1 MQTRHVLMFLVT
13 MLVTTAV
20 VATVAGPVRSGSAGS
35 SAGGIA
41 ERHSL
46 VFYLYAATIADD
58 DEDAGI
64 DLTSPEVVKKIR
76 IINLGPVVNTKVL
89 DYAPT
94 VTADGKTLYFVS
106 NRPGSM
112 LNKDGEPSH
121 DFWAAKKLENL
132 DTNFFPPFNIDTIH
146 VYGPELSVNTIYNEG
161 VASIAADRQTLV
173 FTGCNR
179 PDGFGDCDLYIVDI
193 EGDRW
198 GKPRNLGRQV
208 NSEYWDSQPSITSD
222 KMRIYFASNRP
233 GPHGDRNIDIWYTD
247 FDEETNQWKPAENL
261 RAINTPG
268 VDWSPFIA
276 PDNITLFF
284 ASDGHKPNIGDLDF
298 YFVKKTGVGPDGKDT
313 WSKPVHLPPPLNTP
327 GKESFLSMPASGDVM
342 YFASTRTDLPG
353 YQGSY
358 DLFMAFVPTFFRAVQ
373 VRVQVV
379 DECSGENIPATITIR
394 NPLTGRII
402 RDSVTF
408 TEKVRDFVFGNEA
421 FGTSKDPNV
430 AIDLEIEASNPLYS
444 AKKVVQRITKPK
456 ITRDREAAAKPDE
469 YDVVIRLGQRP
480 VLDAD
485 IAQSQY
491 AKQNPNDPEMQG
503 FRGLVMRQ
511 IATITLYPLLNYV
524 FFDVGSS
531 EIPKRYILFR
541 SPEQTA
547 NFTDER
553 IPGGTLEKYYH
564 ILNIFGYRLRK
575 NPKATV
581 EIVGTTDDVNPQ
593 EKQGG
598 LKLAEARARN
608 VYNYLRD
615 IWGISEDRMKL
626 TFLTR
631 PKRPSNMKDS
641 MGIEENRR
649 VEILCEDWEV
659 IKPILDK
666 DPKVVPQPETMNFV
680 LKNGIEDKL
689 VAKRRV
695 EITRDNKPWKVIHTQ
710 GTTEPTVEWDWQ
722 NEDGDYPDST
732 SRLGKPG
739 PKVSTLI
746 PFQAKLVVT
755 STTGREC
762 ESEPITIPVKY
773 VSTASLGAEY
783 GEEKTLEKYNL
794 ILFPFDS
801 YDAGPRNERIL
812 NEYVLPRCF
821 SSSEVEIVGH
831 TDVVGMYEHNKKLS
845 ANRAATVERAI
856 KTRTKGVKTLLARG
870 VGEDDPI
877 YDNNLPEGRFYNRTV
892 QIIIQ
897 TPLKDAQLEL
907 TR

>member
-1 MQTRHVLMFLVT
+1 MQTRYTVTFFSIAVLATL
-13 MLVTTAV
+13 LATTGGA
-20 VATVAGPVRSGSAGS
+20 AFASSDVRSPS
-35 SAGGIA
+35 SSS
-41 ERHSL
+41 ERKSVQL
-46 VFYLYAATIADD
+46 YLYAATIADG

-76 IINLGPVVNTKVL
+76 IINLGPVVNTRSL

-106 NRPGSM
+106 DRPGSTP
-112 LNKDGEPSH
+112 NKDGDPSH

-132 DTNFFPPFNIDTIH
+132 DTNFFPPFNIDTLH
-146 VYGPELSVNTIYNEG
+146 TYGLELSVNTIYNEG

-208 NSEYWDSQPSITSD
+208 NSEFWDSQPSITSD
-222 KMRIYFASNRP
+222 KSRIYFASNRP
-233 GPHGDRNIDIWYTD
+233 GPNGEGNIDIWYTD
-247 FDEETNQWKPAENL
+247 FDEETNQWKPAQNL
-261 RAINTPG
+261 TAINTPG
-268 VDWSPFIA
+268 TDWSPFIA

-284 ASDGHKPNIGDLDF
+284 ASNGHKPNIGGLDF
-298 YFVKKTGVGPDGKDT
+298 YFVKKTGVGADGKDT
-313 WSKPVHLPPPLNTP
+313 WSKPVHLPAPLNTP
-327 GKESFLSMPASGDVM
+327 GDESFLSMPASGDVM

-353 YQGSY
+353 YQGKL

-379 DECSGENIPATITIR
+379 DECSGENIPATLTIR
-394 NPLTGRII
+394 NPLTGRVV

-408 TEKVRDFVFGNEA
+408 TEKIKDFVFGNEA
-421 FGTSKDPNV
+421 FGTSKDPN
-430 AIDLEIEASNPLYS
+430 ATIDLEIEASNPQYGS
-444 AKKVVQRITKPK
+444 KKVTQRISKPK
-456 ITRDREAAAKPDE
+456 ITRDRDAASKPDE
-469 YDVVIRLGQRP
+469 YDVVIRMGQRP

-491 AKQNPNDPEMQG
+491 AKQNPNDPEMQN

-541 SPEQTA
+541 SPDQTA
-547 NFTDER
+547 TFTDER

-564 ILNIFGYRLRK
+564 ILNIFGYRMRK
-575 NPKATV
+575 HPNTTI
-581 EIVGTTDDVNPQ
+581 EIVGTTDDINPE

-598 LKLAEARARN
+598 LKLAEARARK
-608 VYNYLRD
+608 VFNYLRD
-615 IWGISEDRMKL
+615 IWGISENRMKL

-649 VEILCEDWEV
+649 VEILSEDWEL

-666 DPKVVPQPETMNFV
+666 DPKVVPQPETMTFV

-689 VAKRRV
+689 VAKRRI
-695 EITRDNKPWKVIHTQ
+695 EIKRGDKSWKTITTK
-710 GTTEPTVEWDWQ
+710 GTTEPTAEWDWQ
-722 NEDGDYPDST
+722 NEDGEYPDST
-732 SRLGKPG
+732 SRVGTPG
-739 PKVSTLI
+739 PKVSTLV
-746 PFQAKLVVT
+746 PFTAKLIVT
-755 STTGREC
+755 STSGREC
-762 ESEPITIPVKY
+762 ESDPITIPVKY

-812 NEYVLPRCF
+812 NEYVLPRSF
-821 SSSEVEIVGH
+821 PSSEVEVVGH

-845 ANRAATVERAI
+845 TNRAATVERAI
-856 KTRTKGVKTLLARG
+856 KTRTRGVKTLVSRG
-870 VGEDDPI
+870 VGEDDPL

>member
-1 MQTRHVLMFLVT
+1 MQTRQPAIFLVAVIT
-13 MLVTTAV
+13 LCLTAIAAFATSIGISGSAVVTTA
-20 VATVAGPVRSGSAGS
+20 RSSVQL
-35 SAGGIA
+35 
-41 ERHSL
+41 H
-46 VFYLYAATIADD
+46 LYAATITD
-58 DEDAGI
+58 DEEEGGI

-106 NRPGSM
+106 NRPGST
-112 LNKDGEPSH
+112 LNADGDPSH

-146 VYGPELSVNTIYNEG
+146 TYGLEQSVNTIYNEG

-179 PDGFGDCDLYIVDI
+179 PDGFGDCDIYIVDI

-208 NSEYWDSQPSITSD
+208 NSEFWDSQPSITSD
-222 KMRIYFASNRP
+222 KSRIYFASNRP
-233 GPHGDRNIDIWYTD
+233 GPNGDRNIDIWYTD
-247 FDEETNQWKPAENL
+247 FDEETNQWKAAQNL
-261 RAINTPG
+261 TAINTSG
-268 VDWSPFIA
+268 TDWSPFIA

-298 YFVKKTGVGPDGKDT
+298 YFVKKSGVGADGKDT

-342 YFASTRTDLPG
+342 YFASTRADLPG

-373 VRVQVV
+373 VRVQVL

-394 NPLTGRII
+394 NPITGRIV

-408 TEKVRDFVFGNEA
+408 TEKITDFVFGNEA
-421 FGTSKDPNV
+421 FGASKDPNI
-430 AIDLEIEASNPLYS
+430 AIDLEIEALNPQYGS
-444 AKKVVQRITKPK
+444 KKVTQRITKPK
-456 ITRDREAAAKPDE
+456 ITRDRNAASKPDE
-469 YDVVIRLGQRP
+469 YDVVIRMGQRP
-480 VLDAD
+480 VLDVD

-531 EIPKRYILFR
+531 QIPKRYVLFN
-541 SPEQTA
+541 SPEKTT

-575 NPKATV
+575 NPSATV
-581 EIVGTTDDVNPQ
+581 EIVGTTDDVNPE

-598 LKLAEARARN
+598 LKLAETRARN

-615 IWGISEDRMKL
+615 IWGISENRMKL

-666 DPKVVPQPETMNFV
+666 DPKVVPQPETMAFV

-689 VAKRRV
+689 VAKRRIEV
-695 EITRDNKPWKVIHTQ
+695 TRSDKPWKTIVTK

-722 NEDGDYPDST
+722 NQDGEYPDST
-732 SRLGKPG
+732 SRVGKPG
-739 PKVSTLI
+739 PKVSTLV
-746 PFQAKLVVT
+746 PFSAKLIVT
-755 STTGREC
+755 STSGREC
-762 ESEPITIPVKY
+762 ESDPITIPVKY

-812 NEYVLPRCF
+812 SEYVLPRCF
-821 SSSEVEIVGH
+821 TSSEVEVVGH

-845 ANRAATVERAI
+845 ANRAATVERAV
-856 KTRTKGVKTLLARG
+856 KTRTKGVKELISRG

-892 QIIIQ
+892 QIVIQ
-897 TPLKDAQLEL
+897 TPLKDAQLDL